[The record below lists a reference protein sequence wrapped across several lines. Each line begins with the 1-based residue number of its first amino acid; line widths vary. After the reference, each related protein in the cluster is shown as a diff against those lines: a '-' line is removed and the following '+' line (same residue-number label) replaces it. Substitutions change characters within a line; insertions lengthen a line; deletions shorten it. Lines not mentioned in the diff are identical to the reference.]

1 MCNSMVMML
10 TKKHACR
17 VTPCTFS
24 TSSSAAETPSVA
36 AAVAA
41 SGVAEVSHHIRRY

>member
-10 TKKHACR
+10 TKKHARR

-24 TSSSAAETPSVA
+24 TSSLAAETPSVA

-41 SGVAEVSHHIRRY
+41 SGVAEVSHHIRHY